1 MKRCIQWTAVGL
13 VVVTLTALWATAA
26 PEPKVIPTEWEL
38 DIRYEAPQPI
48 RVKIPGDDRVETF
61 WYVLYTVTNHTGGDR
76 VFVPQ
81 VTLFTDTGQIL
92 LGSEGIYPS
101 VFAAIKERH
110 NNPYL
115 EDLARI
121 SGRIL
126 QGEDNARDGVAIFR
140 DFDQAARTI
149 DVFIGGL
156 SGETAVVDLPR
167 EIGLTETDIRGRTT
181 EKRTGRIVLHKTL
194 QLTYE
199 IPGEAEARLLTP
211 MRLVRKGWVMR

>member
-1 MKRCIQWTAVGL
+1 MKRCIQWTAVG
-13 VVVTLTALWATAA
+13 VCVVTLTGLWATAA
-26 PEPKVIPTEWEL
+26 PEPMVIPTEWEL

-48 RVKIPGDDRVETF
+48 RVKIPGENRVETF
-61 WYVLYTVTNHTGGDR
+61 WYVLYTVTNHTGSDR

-81 VTLFTDTGQIL
+81 ITLFTDTGQIL

-101 VFAAIKERH
+101 IFAAIKERH

-140 DFDQAARTI
+140 DFDEAARTV

-156 SGETAVVDLPR
+156 SGETVVLDLPG
-167 EIGLTETDIRGRTT
+167 EVDVAVTDIRGRTT
-181 EKRTGRIVLHKTL
+181 RQRKGRIVLHKTL

-199 IPGEAEARLLTP
+199 IPGVAEARLATP
-211 MRLVRKGWVMR
+211 MRRVTQAWVMR

>member
-13 VVVTLTALWATAA
+13 CVVTLAALWANAA
-26 PEPKVIPTEWEL
+26 PEPKAIPTEWEL
-38 DIRYEAPQPI
+38 DITYDAPQPI
-48 RVKIPGDDRVETF
+48 RVKVPGENRVETF
-61 WYVLYTVTNHTGGDR
+61 WYVLYTVTNHTGRDR

-81 VTLFTDTGQIL
+81 ITLFTDTGQIL
-92 LGSEGIYPS
+92 LGSDGIYPS

-140 DFDQAARTI
+140 DFDDAARTL

-156 SGETAVVDLPR
+156 SGETAVVAPPR
-167 EIGLTETDIRGRTT
+167 PVSVVETDIRGRTT
-181 EKRTGRIVLHKTL
+181 KTLKDEVILHKTL

-199 IPGEAEARLLTP
+199 IPGEAEARLSTP
-211 MRLVRKGWVMR
+211 MRLRETSWVMR